1 MDKQKV
7 VTASAP
13 RTLGYYRAE
22 VLIVLGLSL
31 GQSAVYAVVKLLE
44 KMTRA
49 PLASQTTTLNP
60 VLNQREVFDFVYQ
73 MLGIIFA
80 LVPVALVLFLLTSAG
95 QSAFRSIGF
104 TFSRPRVDFGLG
116 FLLALVMGAGTLAVY
131 AAGRALGITTAI
143 VPAALDEYWWTVPV
157 LVLSALRHAILEEVV
172 MVGYLFNR
180 FAKFG
185 WGIWTTIFVSA
196 ALRGTYHLYQG
207 IGPGIGNFL
216 DGPGLRL
223 RLHEGQAGDAAGD
236 RARTAG
242 YRRLRRLCAA
252 GAGDRDRYLSRHF
265 EAAGQGLLC
274 PDTQKAPGPPH
285 APPWVGARDQTG
297 ALRKAR
303 FLGPCRT
310 GPNP

>member
-1 MDKQKV
+1 MRGRRSAEPGSTPDVADPGSLGKMVAMDKQKV
-7 VTASAP
+7 VTASTS
-13 RTLGYYRAE
+13 RTLRYYRAE

-31 GQSAVYAVVKLLE
+31 GQSAVYAVVNLLE

-73 MLGIIFA
+73 MLGILFA

-116 FLLALVMGAGTLAVY
+116 FLLAVAMGAGTLGVY

-216 DGPGLRL
+216 MGLVFGYVYTKVKRVMPLVVAHALLDIAGFVGYSLVGPAIGI
-223 RLHEGQAGDAAGD
+223 G
-236 RARTAG
+236 T
-242 YRRLRRLCAA
+242 
-252 GAGDRDRYLSRHF
+252 
-265 EAAGQGLLC
+265 
-274 PDTQKAPGPPH
+274 
-285 APPWVGARDQTG
+285 
-297 ALRKAR
+297 
-303 FLGPCRT
+303 
-310 GPNP
+310 

>member
-1 MDKQKV
+1 MMVAMDKQKV

-185 WGIWTTIFVSA
+185 WGVWTTIFVSA

-216 DGPGLRL
+216 MGLVFGYVYTKVKRVMPL
-223 RLHEGQAGDAAGD
+223 VIAHALLDIAGFV
-236 RARTAG
+236 G
-242 YRRLRRLCAA
+242 Y
-252 GAGDRDRYLSRHF
+252 
-265 EAAGQGLLC
+265 
-274 PDTQKAPGPPH
+274 
-285 APPWVGARDQTG
+285 
-297 ALRKAR
+297 AL
-303 FLGPCRT
+303 LGPAIGIGT
-310 GPNP
+310 